1 METKKQES
9 WFHTDVDFEN
19 SFKYWFAFQ
28 WQNKNIHYFI
38 PFMTMLVLQLTNF
51 KTVWGWL
58 MESYD
63 DGIGTGLF
71 VTPFMF
77 IPIIGTFLLVYKG
90 FWQHFNDIK
99 NGTSR

>member
-1 METKKQES
+1 METKKQKR
-9 WFHTDVDFEN
+9 WLKTDVDFEN
-19 SFKYWFAFQ
+19 SFKYWFALN
-28 WQNKNIHYFI
+28 WQNKNIQF
-38 PFMTMLVLQLTNF
+38 FVLFFTMLTLQIVNF

-58 MESYD
+58 IESFED
-63 DGIGTGLF
+63 SLGVGLF

>member
-9 WFHTDVDFEN
+9 WFKTEVNFEN
-19 SFKYWFAFQ
+19 SFKWWFALQ
-28 WQNKNIHYFI
+28 WQNKNILYFI
-38 PFMTMLVLQLTNF
+38 PFMTMLILQLANF
-51 KTVWGWL
+51 GTVWGWL

-77 IPIIGTFLLVYKG
+77 LPLAGTAIIVYKG
-90 FWQHFNDIK
+90 FWQHFDDMK
-99 NGTSR
+99 HGTSR